1 MKRLRLDVPRWHIYQ
16 HREARGLDSVDKN
29 DGKRVQFE
37 DELFDRLYSG
47 DVDVLPEAKQDKLAP
62 FSKSVHDTCE
72 KLPAFDRLSQQVK
85 GNAALS
91 GMAVEQLMVD
101 LAPMFNDEAKNKQD
115 NDAPTPPLPPDA
127 AKKVQ
132 ENMRRAINKAV
143 EKAQKTVEE
152 VVEASEALESIAFGY
167 QPGNETADHTRQDG
181 ERVRRLANQLKTN
194 PNMKRF
200 VELVG
205 RFRRIAA
212 NKAKQKVRHG
222 VDEITDIVQGD
233 DLARLLPTE
242 TARLMHPLRKM
253 AFFRDLFER
262 SLLQYSLTGVEPKGK
277 GPMIVC
283 LDKSGSMSGLPDEWA
298 TAVALALGDLA
309 IRDGRVFAMLSFD
322 TAILHEAVVKKG
334 EKLPETVLNVDC
346 NGGTDIDVAFARA
359 MEIIIQ
365 NPGDMNKADI
375 VMITDGGSHQGR
387 TKALRELAAQHGVQ
401 SFGVA
406 IGVNAECLKPWCDNV
421 ETVTDISRIDDKLA
435 TKLFAN

>member
-16 HREARGLDSVDKN
+16 HRESRGLEGVDKS

-47 DVDVLPEAKQDKLAP
+47 EVEVLPESKQDAKLAP
-62 FSKSVHDTCE
+62 FSQKVHETCNN
-72 KLPAFDRLSQQVK
+72 LPAFQRLSKQVK
-85 GNAALS
+85 GDAAMA

-101 LAPMFNDEAKNKQD
+101 LAPMFNDEAKNTQ
-115 NDAPTPPLPPDA
+115 NGPVQPLPPDMN
-127 AKKVQ
+127 KKVQ
-132 ENMRRAINKAV
+132 EAMRRTVNKAV

-152 VVEASEALESIAFGY
+152 VAEASEALEAIAFGY
-167 QPGNETADHTRQDG
+167 QPGTDTADHTRQAG
-181 ERVRRLANQLKTN
+181 ERVRQLANQLQTN

-212 NKAKQKVRHG
+212 TKAKQKVRHG

-242 TARLMHPLRKM
+242 TARLMNPLRKL

-283 LDKSGSMSGLPDEWA
+283 LDKSGSMNGLPDEWA

-322 TAILHEAVVKKG
+322 TAILHEAIVKKG
-334 EKLPETVLNVDC
+334 EKLPAEVLDVDC

-359 MEIIIQ
+359 MQIIIE
-365 NPGDMNKADI
+365 NPGQMNKADI
-375 VMITDGGSHQGR
+375 VMITDGGSHQGQ
-387 TKALRELAAQHGVQ
+387 TKALRELAALHGVQ